1 MAMYREGEYAAGAT
15 TRKGNLKQAKKVVNK
30 ALAKSAA
37 QKKAASKKAAQK
49 KAAASATA
57 GRGFNPT
64 MPSKPKGYKAP
75 GKKISRQS

>member
-1 MAMYREGEYAAGAT
+1 MAMYREGEFAAGAST
-15 TRKGNLKQAKKVVNK
+15 KKGNV
-30 ALAKSAA
+30 
-37 QKKAASKKAAQK
+37 KAAAKQVKKGMAKAAAQK
-49 KAAASATA
+49 KAAAKKKSAQAATA

>member
-1 MAMYREGEYAAGAT
+1 MAMYREGEYAAGAST
-15 TRKGNLKQAKKVVNK
+15 TKGNQKKAAKQVKK

-37 QKKAASKKAAQK
+37 TKKAASKKAAGAK
-49 KAAASATA
+49 ATA

-64 MPSKPKGYKAP
+64 MPSKPKAYKAP

>member
-1 MAMYREGEYAAGAT
+1 MPMYREGEYAAGAST
-15 TRKGNLKQAKKVVNK
+15 KKGNMKKAAKEVKN

-37 QKKAASKKAAQK
+37 GKKAAGKKAAGNK
-49 KAAASATA
+49 ATA

-75 GKKISRQS
+75 IKKGSRQS

>member
-1 MAMYREGEYAAGAT
+1 MAMYREGEYAAGAST
-15 TRKGNLKQAKKVVNK
+15 TKGNQKKAAKQVKK

-37 QKKAASKKAAQK
+37 TK
-49 KAAASATA
+49 KAAAKKKVGQEATA

-64 MPSKPKGYKAP
+64 MASKPKGYKAP